1 MQEIRLLQVQRSI
14 NEIVEHNSA
23 AKPDIFPSLTLD
35 DSTAAYQRQNAPSGS
50 LPMPMDKM
58 FPRFRPDKA
67 NGSETEK
74 NYEQKLLSQSEI
86 SPAFSKT
93 LCTAQSEAK
102 TLPGYHRDSS
112 AITITSLPESR
123 SISTTVTAS
132 AGRARNADTRI
143 DGRDDSSPKVLI
155 IEDKV
160 SNSGN
165 AAQLSKRSGNEPH
178 CSPRCVL

>member
-1 MQEIRLLQVQRSI
+1 
-14 NEIVEHNSA
+14 
-23 AKPDIFPSLTLD
+23 
-35 DSTAAYQRQNAPSGS
+35 
-50 LPMPMDKM
+50 MPMDKM